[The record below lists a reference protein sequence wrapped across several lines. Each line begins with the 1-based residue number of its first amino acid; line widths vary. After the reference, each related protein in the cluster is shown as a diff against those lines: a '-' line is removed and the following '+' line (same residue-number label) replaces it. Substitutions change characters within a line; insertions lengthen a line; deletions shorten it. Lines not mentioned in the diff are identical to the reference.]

1 MFYEHVLDWR
11 SVDGPPGTAMR
22 AGANGLLAALAA
34 VLARAEAGA
43 GNVREAD
50 QVRARAAQHWSP
62 PRP

>member
-1 MFYEHVLDWR
+1 
-11 SVDGPPGTAMR
+11 MR